1 MVPSVHLG
9 QQVDVRVQTLN
20 RSFKGRVARFADKVE
35 QATRTMDTEIDV
47 PNPSGVLIPGMFAEV
62 DLTVDQRASVLT
74 IPIPA
79 VDLGQDESSGQVTVV
94 TPEGR
99 IEIRKV
105 KLGQQDA
112 SNIEVLEGLTKGDR
126 VVTSNRTTLR
136 AGQEVRPKLVAMG
149 TGSVN

>member
-1 MVPSVHLG
+1 
-9 QQVDVRVQTLN
+9 
-20 RSFKGRVARFADKVE
+20 
-35 QATRTMDTEIDV
+35 
-47 PNPSGVLIPGMFAEV
+47 
-62 DLTVDQRASVLT
+62 
-74 IPIPA
+74 
-79 VDLGQDESSGQVTVV
+79 VV